1 MLYEDFL
8 IVCLINIC
16 EVALK
21 EYCSH
26 LLVVENQKSSEEVV
40 LILSNSK
47 ITIFCCIA
55 VGFYKEYEFEKR
67 IMIIAGLLYIY
78 IYKEVGGKNIRLF
91 LFFLCRSRN
100 FAGRSFLTW
109 AE

>member
-16 EVALK
+16 EVALR
-21 EYCSH
+21 EYCLH

-40 LILSNSK
+40 LILSVFK

-67 IMIIAGLLYIY
+67 IMIIAGLLYMY
-78 IYKEVGGKNIRLF
+78 IKRSGRKKHTAF
-91 LFFLCRSRN
+91 LVFSLS
-100 FAGRSFLTW
+100 FA
-109 AE
+109 

>member
-16 EVALK
+16 EVALR
-21 EYCSH
+21 EYCLH

-47 ITIFCCIA
+47 ITIFCCLA

-67 IMIIAGLLYIY
+67 KMIVAGLLYMMY
-78 IYKEVGGKNIRLF
+78 IKRSGRKKYTAF
-91 LFFLCRSRN
+91 LVFSLS
-100 FAGRSFLTW
+100 FA
-109 AE
+109 

>member
-1 MLYEDFL
+1 MLYENFL
-8 IVCLINIC
+8 IVFLINIC

-78 IYKEVGGKNIRLF
+78 KKKWEEKTYGF
-91 LFFLCRSRN
+91 SCFFFVVRVTLQEDRS
-100 FAGRSFLTW
+100 
-109 AE
+109 

>member
-1 MLYEDFL
+1 MLYENFL
-8 IVCLINIC
+8 IVFLINIC

-78 IYKEVGGKNIRLF
+78 KKKWEEKTYGF
-91 LFFLCRSRN
+91 SCFFFVVRVTLQEDS
-100 FAGRSFLTW
+100 S
-109 AE
+109 

>member
-21 EYCSH
+21 EYCLH

-78 IYKEVGGKNIRLF
+78 KKKWEEKTYGF
-91 LFFLCRSRN
+91 SCFFFVVRVTLQEDRS
-100 FAGRSFLTW
+100 
-109 AE
+109 